1 MGRGA
6 LFSVLLVTSMAFGSP
21 SIAQPA
27 SDHAVLSDPDGTPIV
42 IGSVHR
48 IPSTVY
54 GSEQIITVRLPRG
67 YTDDPQR
74 RYPVVFSVD
83 GGPDQDF
90 ELLSGIAAE
99 AEFSTSFEPFIL
111 IGVQTKDRYS
121 QITPEWTRLDREL
134 LDDAFGGRMV
144 PGGAEKFRRYLA
156 TDVIPWATGRYRTG
170 RKALTSVSL
179 GGLFVIDTFLE
190 TPDAFDDY
198 IALTPSVWWDGGR
211 IVDEAAAKL
220 EKHGASNRR
229 IYFTMG
235 DEGVGNRTGSWLET
249 LVAAFETSAPD
260 GLKWAFVDRSA
271 AEEHRSMALT
281 GWLDAFRTLY
291 LTPSRS
297 GSPLP
302 LVYDNFKAPT
312 YSAEARAN
320 LDAGSC
326 RHAIAAPVAFEEKNS
341 APSAYYGRCL
351 LMKPGEKLTA
361 GNFGSADFGNAERSD
376 VVAK

>member
-1 MGRGA
+1 MITSRIPWH
-6 LFSVLLVTSMAFGSP
+6 LLLVGTVFSSP
-21 SIAQPA
+21 TIAQPQ

-48 IPSTVY
+48 INSTVY
-54 GSEQIITVRLPRG
+54 GDEQIITVRLPRG
-67 YTDDPQR
+67 YADNPQR

-111 IGVQTKDRYS
+111 IGVQTKDRYR
-121 QITPEWTRLDREL
+121 QLTPEWTRLDPERL
-134 LDDAFGGRMV
+134 SDAFGDRMV
-144 PGGAEKFRRYLA
+144 PGGADQFRRYLE
-156 TDVIPWATGRYRTG
+156 TDIIPWATGRYRTG

-190 TPDAFDDY
+190 TPELFEDY
-198 IALTPSVWWDGGR
+198 IALTPSIWWDGGR

-220 EKHGASNRR
+220 AKQDASNRR

-235 DEGVGNRTGSWLET
+235 DEGVGNRTGPWLET
-249 LVAAFETSAPD
+249 LVAAFETSAPE
-260 GLKWAFVDRSA
+260 GLKWAFVDRSSE
-271 AEEHRSMALT
+271 EEHRTMALT

-297 GSPLP
+297 GNPLS
-302 LVYDNFKAPT
+302 LVYKDFEAPP
-312 YSAEARAN
+312 YSAEARAII
-320 LDAGSC
+320 DVGTC
-326 RHAIAAPVAFEEKNS
+326 RHAIATAVTFEEKNS
-341 APSAYYGRCL
+341 APRTYYGRCL
-351 LMKPGEKLTA
+351 LMKPGQRLTA
-361 GNFGSADFGNAERSD
+361 GNFALSELGLKDDQEAVHE
-376 VVAK
+376 

>member
-1 MGRGA
+1 MFNRF
-6 LFSVLLVTSMAFGSP
+6 LFSYLLLPGMAFGSP
-21 SIAQPA
+21 AMAQPE

-48 IPSTVY
+48 ISSTVY
-54 GSEQIITVRLPRG
+54 GDEQIVTVRLPRG
-67 YTDDPQR
+67 YADDPKR

-111 IGVQTKDRYS
+111 IGVKTKDRYS
-121 QITPEWTRLDREL
+121 QLTPDWTRIDPERLSDV
-134 LDDAFGGRMV
+134 FGDRMV
-144 PGGAEKFRRYLA
+144 PGGASQFRRYLE
-156 TDVIPWATGRYRTG
+156 TDIIPWATGRYRTG

-179 GGLFVIDTFLE
+179 GGLFVIDTFLA
-190 TPDAFDDY
+190 TPELFDDY

-220 EKHGASNRR
+220 AKQDASNRR

-235 DEGVGNRTGSWLET
+235 DEGVGNRNGLWLET
-249 LVAAFETSAPD
+249 LVAAFETSAPK
-260 GLKWAFVDRSA
+260 GLKWAFVDRSSE
-271 AEEHRSMALT
+271 EEHRTMALT

-297 GSPLP
+297 GNPLP
-302 LVYDNFKAPT
+302 LVYEDFEAPT

-320 LDAGSC
+320 IDAGTC
-326 RHAIAAPVAFEEKNS
+326 RHAIATAVTFEEKNS
-341 APSAYYGRCL
+341 APAAYYGRCL
-351 LMKPGEKLTA
+351 LMKPGQKLTA
-361 GNFGSADFGNAERSD
+361 GNFALGELGLDED
-376 VVAK
+376 LEIVPE